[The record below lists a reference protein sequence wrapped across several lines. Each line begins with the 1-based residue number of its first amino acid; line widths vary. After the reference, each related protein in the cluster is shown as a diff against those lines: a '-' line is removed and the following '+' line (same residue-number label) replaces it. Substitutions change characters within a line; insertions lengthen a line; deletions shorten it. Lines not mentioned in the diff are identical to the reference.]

1 MKNYLENS
9 KRKIIIMVNSTSTE
23 SIKSV
28 VSMNEGDAFSSS
40 DGTIIP
46 GVDTSFHIEADTLA
60 LFSIIEKERKGGR
73 SQNIMLKGPSGCG
86 KTSTAEQYAAR
97 HGLPMLKINCALVES
112 AAEWFGRLGTTRSGG
127 MRDIGY
133 IDTPFTRV
141 VEKGNAVI
149 LLDEINRTG
158 KEVVNGLMNLLD
170 HTRAA
175 FLMERRPNPVLKDG
189 GGIVWFAT
197 LNEGRAYVGTSR
209 MDYALTTRFS
219 DIVEVNYL
227 PRKEETDLL
236 VLKTG
241 VDVSVATKLVDLANT
256 IRMKSKGVESI
267 FSAALGTRE
276 LITAASRYA
285 SGGVST
291 LRFTIVNRFGNDGGA
306 DSERGQVLEMMKG
319 KFGALDCTAATT
331 ASDLLSL

>member
-1 MKNYLENS
+1 MQS
-9 KRKIIIMVNSTSTE
+9 STE
-23 SIKSV
+23 ASV
-28 VSMNEGDAFSSS
+28 SLVRVNMAEGDAFSTS
-40 DGTIIP
+40 DGTVVPKMDP
-46 GVDTSFHIEADTLA
+46 GFHTDAETLA
-60 LFSIIEKERKGGR
+60 LFTIIENERKMGK

-97 HGLPMLKINCALVES
+97 NGLPMLKINCALVES

-127 MRDIGY
+127 IRDIGY

-175 FLMERRPNPVLKDG
+175 FLMERRPNPVLIDG

-219 DIVEVNYL
+219 DIVEVSYL
-227 PRKEETDLL
+227 PRKEETELL
-236 VLKTG
+236 IAKTG
-241 VDVSVATKLVDLANT
+241 VDAGVATKLVDMANN
-256 IRMKSKGVESI
+256 IRGKSKGVESI
-267 FSAALGTRE
+267 FTAALGTRE
-276 LITAASRYA
+276 LLAAASRYA

-291 LRFTIVNRFGNDGGA
+291 LRFTVVNRFGHDGGA
-306 DSERGQVLEMMKG
+306 DSERSQVLEMLKG
-319 KFGALDCTAATT
+319 KFGALDCPIPTTAA
-331 ASDLLSL
+331 DILSL

>member
-175 FLMERRPNPVLKDG
+175 Y
-189 GGIVWFAT
+189 I
-197 LNEGRAYVGTSR
+197 
-209 MDYALTTRFS
+209 
-219 DIVEVNYL
+219 
-227 PRKEETDLL
+227 
-236 VLKTG
+236 
-241 VDVSVATKLVDLANT
+241 
-256 IRMKSKGVESI
+256 
-267 FSAALGTRE
+267 
-276 LITAASRYA
+276 
-285 SGGVST
+285 
-291 LRFTIVNRFGNDGGA
+291 
-306 DSERGQVLEMMKG
+306 
-319 KFGALDCTAATT
+319 
-331 ASDLLSL
+331 